1 MGFLFGKDADL
12 RFIRYTR
19 EQSSIAASLEGGTGR
34 VMNSKMRT
42 VVNDNMDT
50 IIEKWIALMK
60 EEKGERFFH
69 FMPQHLVEK
78 TSREFTMLMTSNINE
93 GEHKLNTEQL
103 NDFTEKVVRFG
114 WSIKFVNKA
123 IDNFGSVVFDMLEDE
138 NVITEQNLRIFM
150 GIFSSWISPLRESI
164 IEAYAIKWEETV
176 ELQKVAL
183 QELSASLIPVVEKVS
198 IMPLVGTIDTERA
211 KLIMENLLE
220 GVVQQRAEVVLLDI
234 TGVPVVDTMVAHHII
249 QAADAV
255 RLVGA
260 KCMLVGIRPEIAQ
273 TIVALGINLSDFTTT
288 STLQRGMQEALSL
301 TNREIVEVE

>member
-1 MGFLFGKDADL
+1 
-12 RFIRYTR
+12 
-19 EQSSIAASLEGGTGR
+19 
-34 VMNSKMRT
+34 MNSKMRE
-42 VVNDNMDT
+42 VVNEHMDT
-50 IIEKWIALMK
+50 IIEKWIELMK

-78 TSREFTMLMTSNINE
+78 TSREFTMLMTSNITESDTVLNNE
-93 GEHKLNTEQL
+93 RLD
-103 NDFTEKVVRFG
+103 DFTEKVVRFG

-123 IDNFGSVVFDMLEDE
+123 IDNFASVVFEMLEDKE
-138 NVITEQNLRIFM
+138 IITEQNLRIFM
-150 GIFSSWISPLRESI
+150 SVFTAWINPLRESI
-164 IEAYAIKWEETV
+164 IEAYAIKWEQTDA
-176 ELQKVAL
+176 LQKVAL
-183 QELSASLIPVVEKVS
+183 QELSASLIPVVDKVS

-220 GVVQQRAEVVLLDI
+220 GVVQQRADVVILDI

-288 STLQRGMQEALSL
+288 STLRRGMQEALRL
-301 TNREIVEVE
+301 TNRQIVEVE